1 MNVYGLTDT
10 GVVRKNN
17 QDTFF
22 CSVEN
27 EGKQA
32 VFVVCDGMGG
42 ANAGNVAS
50 DIAASVFKEHILKHI
65 RPSMSGKYMESI
77 LKNAINFA
85 NYETYQTALTSR
97 EYSGMGTTL
106 VGGFINND
114 DLVLVNVGDSR
125 AYIIDEEG
133 IRKITIDHSVV
144 EEMLLRGEITEEEAK
159 DHPRRNLITRALGTD
174 ERVKS
179 DIYTYKIEPGSKV
192 LLCSDGLSNMMSNDE
207 MKEIIESSESSQ
219 AACENLI
226 DKANERGGYDNIT
239 AVLVCA

>member
-10 GVVRKNN
+10 GAVRKNN

-22 CSVEN
+22 CCIEN

-32 VFVVCDGMGG
+32 IFVVCDGMGG

-50 DIAASVFKEHILKHI
+50 DIAANVFKEHVIKHI
-65 RPSMSGKYMESI
+65 RPSMSSKYMESI

-85 NYETYQTALTSR
+85 NYETYQTALSSR

-106 VGGFINND
+106 VGGFVNED

-125 AYIIDEEG
+125 AYLISDEDIE
-133 IRKITIDHSVV
+133 KITIDHSVV
-144 EEMLLRGEITEEEAK
+144 EEMLMRGEITEEEAK
-159 DHPRRNLITRALGTD
+159 EHPRRNLITRALGTD

-179 DIYTYKIEPGSKV
+179 DIYIYKIEPGMKV
-192 LLCSDGLSNMMSNDE
+192 LLCSDGLSNMVSSEE
-207 MKEIIESSESSQ
+207 MKEVIDSAESLQ
-219 AACENLI
+219 TACEKLI
-226 DKANERGGYDNIT
+226 DMANERGGFDNIT